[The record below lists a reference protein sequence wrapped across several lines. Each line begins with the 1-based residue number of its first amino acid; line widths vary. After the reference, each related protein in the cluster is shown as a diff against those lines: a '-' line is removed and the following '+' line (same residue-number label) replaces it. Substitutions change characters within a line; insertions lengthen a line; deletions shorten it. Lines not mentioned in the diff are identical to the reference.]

1 VANEPLKGST
11 LERKSHIIDKQ
22 NYLMKT
28 EALPKPIFQQPARWR
43 RWESTTIGGSPPDA
57 GKPSLENSRAA
68 YHFLMADGDRA
79 SSEHLCQDSDRLDW
93 NLDYVS
99 YDKVRRW

>member
-28 EALPKPIFQQPARWR
+28 EALPKPIFQQPA
-43 RWESTTIGGSPPDA
+43 SA
-57 GKPSLENSRAA
+57 SLTL
-68 YHFLMADGDRA
+68 FLDLLIW
-79 SSEHLCQDSDRLDW
+79 SLTVTVFPL
-93 NLDYVS
+93 
-99 YDKVRRW
+99 